1 MTLFSRFSLRNP
13 IAVIILIL
21 LVIAGGLYSTTKL
34 KQELMVDTTSPVI
47 FVNVVYPGASSQEVH
62 KAVTTPVETAIRNV
76 EGVKSVT
83 SSVANSL
90 SFTRVEFDFKDDLN
104 EKKSKIEEAANSVQ
118 FPAEVQRPNV
128 IKNSPETN
136 PVFISSLLAKD
147 GVSAEDF
154 QKEISETILPAV
166 KGLSGVG
173 NVQVLGL
180 TNSKISVT
188 IDSAKLTEQKLT
200 YQQVVQTLQAQNVTT
215 PLGQVT
221 INNRDQ
227 AVTIDGSFSSLDEI
241 GNLLVRPTPELRLKD
256 IAKVE
261 NATSSDT
268 ITSANGKA
276 AVAFNVMKTQ
286 DANTAEVTD
295 LVKVE
300 LEKYS
305 DKAEL
310 QIIFDSAVDIKQSVH
325 SMVREGSLGA
335 VFAALLILFFLR
347 NIRVTLIAI
356 VSIPISI
363 LITLIFMREFNLT
376 LNIMTLGGMA
386 VATGRVV
393 DDSIVVIENIIRRM
407 QTEKISQELILSAV
421 KEVAQAI
428 TSSTLTTIAV
438 FAPLGLLTGPVGRI
452 FGPFALTVVFA
463 LLSSLLV
470 SVTVVPMLAYLLLRK
485 STPKDHEAKNSGAR
499 YKKALNWALN
509 HKFITIAISIVLLV
523 GSLPLAGV
531 AGVTFLPSGDQ
542 KMVALK
548 LTMPKGTDM
557 ASLEKYAKS
566 MDEKLLKDDRV
577 SDSQLI
583 IGSPKGNAKML
594 TETNVANW
602 TLFLEDGA
610 DMTAF
615 ISEKKEELKPTEK
628 DTTLDVTPYDLIA
641 GPGGIDINVT
651 VNGPSKDLIR
661 QGAEQ
666 ITEAVKAI
674 EGTDNVKNNLQDDLK
689 GIALEVRTDDAL
701 KNGLTTAQATQLMRP
716 FLTEQA
722 IGKLTVND
730 KTDLIYL
737 QVQPADGLKS
747 VDAVSNLDLITPQGK
762 TIKVKDIADVK
773 ETSQPAT
780 IMLKDSKEYASVT
793 GMITLAD
800 KGKVNADLKAK
811 LAELTLPE
819 GVTYSLGGS
828 NQQINDMLTD
838 MGMAILIAIGMV
850 YIVMVVAFNEG
861 KAPFAILFSI
871 PFALI
876 GVLVATVVAKQPI
889 SLATLIGILMLI
901 GIVVTNAIVLLDRVK
916 QQMAIGM
923 TIRDSLLEAGGVRLR
938 PILMTALATMFALV
952 PLALGLGKSILISQ
966 GLAVAVIGGLITST
980 FLTLFIVPIMYELL
994 NRKRVKAELKDGKV
1008 RQQSN
1013 PAAAL

>member
-1 MTLFSRFSLRNP
+1 MTLFSKFSLRNP
-13 IAVIILIL
+13 IAIIILIL
-21 LVIAGGLYSTTKL
+21 LVIAGGLYSSTKL
-34 KQELMVDTTSPVI
+34 KQELMVDTTSPAI
-47 FVNVVYPGASSQEVH
+47 FVNVVYPGASAQEVLNT
-62 KAVTTPVETAIRNV
+62 VTNPLETAIRNV
-76 EGVKSVT
+76 EGVQNVT
-83 SSVANSL
+83 SSVANSM
-90 SFTRVEFDFKDDLN
+90 SFTRIDFDFKDDLN

-118 FPAEVQRPNV
+118 FPTEVQRPNV

-147 GVSAEDF
+147 GLSAEQF

-166 KGLSGVG
+166 KGLPGVG

-180 TNSKISVT
+180 TNSKISIT
-188 IDSAKLTEQKLT
+188 LDPAKLSEQKLT
-200 YQQVVQTLQAQNVTT
+200 YQQVVQILQAQNMSN
-215 PLGQVT
+215 PLGEIT
-221 INNRDQ
+221 INNRNE
-227 AVTIDGSFSSLDEI
+227 AVTISGAFSSVEQI
-241 GNLLVRPTPELRLKD
+241 GNLLVSPNPELRLKD
-256 IAKVE
+256 IGKVE
-261 NATSSDT
+261 KTSTSDT
-268 ITSANGKA
+268 ITSANGKS

-286 DANTAEVTD
+286 DANTADVTD
-295 LVKVE
+295 AVKDE
-300 LEKYS
+300 LEKYA
-305 DKAEL
+305 DKISV
-310 QIIFDSAVDIKQSVH
+310 QIIFDSAVDIKESVD
-325 SMVREGSLGA
+325 SMVREGALGA
-335 VFAALLILFFLR
+335 VFASLLILFFLR

-363 LITLIFMREFNLT
+363 LITMVLMKEFNLT

-438 FAPLGLLTGPVGRI
+438 FAPLGLLSGPVGRI

-470 SVTVVPMLAYLLLRK
+470 SVTVVPMLSYLLMRK
-485 STPKDHEAKNSGAR
+485 FTPKDHEQKASGAR
-499 YKKALNWALN
+499 YKKALAWTLN
-509 HKFITIAISIVLLV
+509 HKFITIAVSILLLV

-531 AGVTFLPSGDQ
+531 AGVTFLPSGDE

-557 ASLEKYAKS
+557 AALETYAKS
-566 MDEKLLKDDRV
+566 IDEKLLQDQRV
-577 SDSQLI
+577 SDTQLI
-583 IGSPKGNAKML
+583 IGNPRGGAKSL
-594 TETNVANW
+594 SETNVANW
-602 TLFLEDGA
+602 TLFLKQDA
-610 DMTAF
+610 DLNAF
-615 ISEKKEELKPTEK
+615 ITEKKDELKPTEA
-628 DTTLDVTPYDLIA
+628 DTTLDVTPFDIIA
-641 GPGGIDINVT
+641 GPGVLDINVT
-651 VNGPSKDLIR
+651 VNGPSKELIR

-666 ITEAVKAI
+666 ITEAVKSI

-689 GIALEVRTDDAL
+689 EVTLQVRTDDAL
-701 KNGLTTAQATQLMRP
+701 KNGLTTAQATQLLRP

-722 IGKLTVND
+722 IGKMTVGNQTD
-730 KTDLIYL
+730 KIYL
-737 QVQPADGLKS
+737 QVKPADGLNS
-747 VDAVSNLDLITPQGK
+747 VDAVSKLELITPQNK
-762 TIKVKDIADVK
+762 TIQVKDIADVK
-773 ETSQPAT
+773 ETSRPAT
-780 IMLKDSKEYASVT
+780 IMLLDSKEYASVT

-800 KGKVNADLKAK
+800 KAKVNKELQAK
-811 LAELTLPE
+811 LKSLTLPDD
-819 GVTYSLGGS
+819 VTYSLGGS
-828 NQQINDMLTD
+828 NKQINDMLAD

-876 GVLVATVVAKQPI
+876 GVLLATVIAQQPI

-916 QQMAIGM
+916 QQMKKGM
-923 TIRDSLLEAGGVRLR
+923 TIRESLLEAGGVRLR
-938 PILMTALATMFALV
+938 PILMTAFATMFALV

-980 FLTLFIVPIMYELL
+980 FLTLFIVPIMFEIL
-994 NRKRVKAELKDGKV
+994 NRKRVKAELSAGSGSK
-1008 RQQSN
+1008 QSKSVT
-1013 PAAAL
+1013 A